1 MLISDFLRAEWK
13 PALGCTEPAAV
24 AWAAALAAGTCQGP
38 VRQVRLVCDP
48 RIYKNCYAVGLPNT
62 GRKTGILWTLAI
74 GAHLEDSSLG
84 LLCFDGTTT
93 ETLLQAQNLL
103 ADQGVHVQVDPQRT
117 ELFIDVTVEREGGHG
132 RAVIERDHSNLVRLE
147 SDGRVLQDRPAGD
160 GTSASASIRAQV
172 SGMSVQELMDLA
184 RSLSPSDRKTLRA
197 GVDFNLEIAQ
207 VGATLL
213 PEPFLHLP
221 EADGRSR
228 AVNRVGAGV
237 AARMS
242 GVSRTVMTLA
252 GSGNKGITVSLPVW
266 IWGQEAGHPEAR
278 IEEALALAFLMTS
291 ATTHHLGTL
300 SAACGS
306 AIAAG
311 AGIAAGVVM
320 LEGGSAHET
329 GLAVSSVVATLAG
342 MICDGAKVGCA
353 MKTATGVETAFRAAD
368 LALSGKGIPTSNGIV
383 GKDSETSLLYLG
395 LVVTKGM
402 AAVDAEIL
410 DIMQKKLLTH

>member
-1 MLISDFLRAEWK
+1 MLISDFLTAEWK

-24 AWAAALAAGTCQGP
+24 AWATALAAGTCQGP
-38 VRQVRLVCDP
+38 VRQVSLVCDP

-74 GAHLEDSSLG
+74 GAHLEDSSRG
-84 LLCFDGTTT
+84 LLCFDGATT
-93 ETLLQAQNLL
+93 ETLVQAQTLL
-103 ADQGVHVQVDPQRT
+103 DGHRVQVQVDPQRT

-147 SDGRVLQDRPAGD
+147 SGGRLLQDRPPGEGAP
-160 GTSASASIRAQV
+160 ASAAIRAQLAE
-172 SGMSVQELMDLA
+172 MSVQELMDLA
-184 RSLSPSDRKTLRA
+184 RSLTRADRANLLT
-197 GVDFNLEIAQ
+197 GVEFNLEIAQ
-207 VGATLL
+207 AGTPLL
-213 PEPFLHLP
+213 PEPFLSPP
-221 EADGRSR
+221 ETSGRSR
-228 AVNRVGAGV
+228 AVHQVGAGV

-242 GVSRTVMTLA
+242 GVSRPVMTLA

-266 IWGQEAGHPEAR
+266 IWGQEAGHPLER
-278 IEEALALAFLMTS
+278 IEEALAFACLMTS
-291 ATTHHLGTL
+291 VTTHHLGTL

-320 LEGGSAHET
+320 LEGGGAHEA

-342 MICDGAKVGCA
+342 MICDGAKIGCA

-368 LALSGKGIPTSNGIV
+368 HALSGRGIPTSNGIV

-410 DIMQKKLLTH
+410 DIMQKKLLNP